1 MIYKIYKIALRECRI
16 LMINPVYLTCM
27 IVFPVIVTFFFT
39 TLMNEGQPQEMPVGV
54 VDLDKTSTSRNLIR
68 RLDGFQTSN
77 VVAYYPNVN
86 EARRAIQ
93 RNEIY
98 AFLYIPNGTTSSLF
112 ASRRP
117 KISLYYSNVSL
128 TAGALLFKD
137 LKTVALLGSAGVGQ
151 ATMRARGF
159 TDDQIK
165 TFLQPIALD
174 LHMINNPW
182 ANYNMYLSTMLIP
195 GILMLFMFLITT
207 YTLGTELKLK
217 KSKNWFAMAGN
228 NTIIALTGKLLPE
241 FLVFLSIFYVYM
253 YYLFG
258 YLQFP
263 HPGGVWMLMLL
274 GLLAVLSSIGFGI
287 FIFRLKEAHPGQM
300 ILEPLVFPELL
311 QHDVHIL
318 PMILQQFPLPLMKLR
333 EMNEILMRAQIPV
346 FYQFRDGNHLV
357 NIAAELLIPLPFIE
371 IRIIGRGSGQCQRL
385 LRFQML
391 VEISQRFPPLFS
403 QMVRLVKT

>member
-112 ASRRP
+112 ASRQP

-151 ATMRARGF
+151 ATMRAKGF

-195 GILMLFMFLITT
+195 GILMLFMFFITT
-207 YTLGTELKLK
+207 YTSGVP
-217 KSKNWFAMAGN
+217 
-228 NTIIALTGKLLPE
+228 IHLLC
-241 FLVFLSIFYVYM
+241 VY
-253 YYLFG
+253 
-258 YLQFP
+258 
-263 HPGGVWMLMLL
+263 
-274 GLLAVLSSIGFGI
+274 VLSVWIPAIPPSWRRVDADAIGIVGSPVFHRLRDLHLRDSTVTTYVHECLFTLGNVGI
-287 FIFRLKEAHPGQM
+287 HHMRRDIPCLCH
-300 ILEPLVFPELL
+300 EPCHRGNSTALSATSL
-311 QHDVHIL
+311 QHDIPDL
-318 PMILQQFPLPLMKLR
+318 CLQWFP
-333 EMNEILMRAQIPV
+333 
-346 FYQFRDGNHLV
+346 
-357 NIAAELLIPLPFIE
+357 
-371 IRIIGRGSGQCQRL
+371 
-385 LRFQML
+385 
-391 VEISQRFPPLFS
+391 
-403 QMVRLVKT
+403 VR

>member
-207 YTLGTELKLK
+207 
-217 KSKNWFAMAGN
+217 SA
-228 NTIIALTGKLLPE
+228 IASDPE
-241 FLVFLSIFYVYM
+241 
-253 YYLFG
+253 
-258 YLQFP
+258 
-263 HPGGVWMLMLL
+263 
-274 GLLAVLSSIGFGI
+274 
-287 FIFRLKEAHPGQM
+287 
-300 ILEPLVFPELL
+300 
-311 QHDVHIL
+311 HDG
-318 PMILQQFPLPLMKLR
+318 PLPCPR
-333 EMNEILMRAQIPV
+333 VAR
-346 FYQFRDGNHLV
+346 
-357 NIAAELLIPLPFIE
+357 
-371 IRIIGRGSGQCQRL
+371 
-385 LRFQML
+385 
-391 VEISQRFPPLFS
+391 
-403 QMVRLVKT
+403 

>member
-1 MIYKIYKIALRECRI
+1 
-16 LMINPVYLTCM
+16 
-27 IVFPVIVTFFFT
+27 
-39 TLMNEGQPQEMPVGV
+39 
-54 VDLDKTSTSRNLIR
+54 
-68 RLDGFQTSN
+68 
-77 VVAYYPNVN
+77 
-86 EARRAIQ
+86 
-93 RNEIY
+93 
-98 AFLYIPNGTTSSLF
+98 
-112 ASRRP
+112 
-117 KISLYYSNVSL
+117 
-128 TAGALLFKD
+128 

-151 ATMRARGF
+151 ATMRAKGF

-287 FIFRLKEAHPGQM
+287 FIFGIVPS
-300 ILEPLVFPELL
+300 
-311 QHDVHIL
+311 
-318 PMILQQFPLPLMKLR
+318 LR
-333 EMNEILMRAQIPV
+333 MSMSVCSLWAMLGFTTCGATFPV
-346 FYQFRDGNHLV
+346 FAMNPAIEGIAQLFTLRHYNMIFQICVFNGFPFVEDVIKGFLAIIFRID
-357 NIAAELLIPLPFIE
+357 
-371 IRIIGRGSGQCQRL
+371 
-385 LRFQML
+385 LRQMFADL
-391 VEISQRFPPLFS
+391 
-403 QMVRLVKT
+403 

>member
-112 ASRRP
+112 ASRQP

-151 ATMRARGF
+151 ATMRAKGF

-287 FIFRLKEAHPGQM
+287 FIFGIVPS
-300 ILEPLVFPELL
+300 L
-311 QHDVHIL
+311 Q
-318 PMILQQFPLPLMKLR
+318 
-333 EMNEILMRAQIPV
+333 
-346 FYQFRDGNHLV
+346 
-357 NIAAELLIPLPFIE
+357 
-371 IRIIGRGSGQCQRL
+371 
-385 LRFQML
+385 
-391 VEISQRFPPLFS
+391 
-403 QMVRLVKT
+403 

>member
-54 VDLDKTSTSRNLIR
+54 VDLDKTSISRNLIR

-112 ASRRP
+112 ASRQP

-151 ATMRARGF
+151 ATMRAKGF

-287 FIFRLKEAHPGQM
+287 FIFGIVPSLRMSMSVCSLWAMLGFTTCGATFP
-300 ILEPLVFPELL
+300 VFAMNPAIEGIAQL
-311 QHDVHIL
+311 
-318 PMILQQFPLPLMKLR
+318 FPLRHYNM
-333 EMNEILMRAQIPV
+333 IFQTCV
-346 FYQFRDGNHLV
+346 FNGF
-357 NIAAELLIPLPFIE
+357 PFVDAWFNFMALGIFA
-371 IRIIGRGSGQCQRL
+371 CL
-385 LRFQML
+385 
-391 VEISQRFPPLFS
+391 PLFVLKAIKRA
-403 QMVRLVKT
+403 MLTYIYIP